1 LIKQRVLL
9 QDKLNLKEDKFKE
22 FRKTTN
28 KKLLE
33 IEKHED
39 KLYDELDNFK
49 NIIKSLNN
57 VVIEKDEKIAALDV
71 KIDKMIN
78 EQIVTRNSLK
88 TKNKLDSAIQEAI
101 LNNSKQGKTSTLSE
115 IMYVYLILLNINT

>member
-1 LIKQRVLL
+1 M